1 MSSIEHRRSAATG
14 AESWRV
20 RYRHGGRQ
28 KVLSFATEAQA
39 QSWRA
44 VLDAHGPDRALA
56 LLTTDA
62 PTSQRSV
69 ADQVRHHVEHL
80 TGVTTGTRRRYEQ
93 VAAKHLSGR
102 LESVMLEHLSRDDVA
117 RWVNEQAAAGA
128 APKSIRNRHALLS
141 AAIESAVRDDLVPKN
156 VAKGVRLP
164 RLDVAGDEMVFL
176 DPHEFDAIASH
187 LPDHWRPLA
196 HFLVGTGVRWG
207 EATALRVGDVDLQ
220 AGTVRVSQSWKET
233 SGAGWE
239 LGPPKTR
246 RGRRTAKVRQ
256 AALDAIAPEMDRDP
270 REWLFLS
277 KRGGPVRGDWWR
289 TDAWRPAVAAWDGGK
304 SPRVHDLRHTFASWA
319 IRAGVPLTV
328 LQRQLGH
335 ESIQTTSDTYGHIA
349 PVDFDAMGEAMDL
362 WAARTVTPSPA
373 IER

>member
-1 MSSIEHRRSAATG
+1 MSSIEHRRSEATG

-39 QSWRA
+39 KSWRA
-44 VLDAHGPDRALA
+44 VLDAHGPERALA
-56 LLTTDA
+56 LLMTDA

-117 RWVNEQAAAGA
+117 RWVNEQAAGGA

-176 DPHEFDAIASH
+176 DPHEFDGIASH
-187 LPDHWRPLA
+187 LPEHWRPLA

-289 TDAWRPAVAAWDGGK
+289 TDVWRPAVAAWGGGK

-362 WAARTVTPSPA
+362 WAARTVTPPA
-373 IER
+373 IEQ